1 MMRWLRIHPLAATAI
16 AFGLAVAAV
25 VAIAGAS
32 GFTDFGHAWSHLH
45 IVWIA
50 LVIGAELLAVPAYAL
65 SYRALA
71 RFDDG
76 PDLAVPLVVRVVT
89 AGFGPFAA
97 GGGFRVDKQALLAI
111 AGDER
116 EATVR
121 VLGLGALEWA
131 LLAPVAWLSAVV
143 LLVAG
148 ESRAMPSLLWPW
160 AIAVPV
166 GFVVGLWLA
175 ESERTERFCR
185 GRGRWRAPVG
195 NALRSVGILRS
206 LIGDFSRWW
215 STWAG
220 MALYWMFDIAAF
232 YASVRFVGLHP
243 NLGEAVLA
251 YATGY
256 ALTRRSMPLGGAGIT
271 ELLMTLS
278 LHWVGQPIAPAL
290 AAVVVYRV
298 VNFVFPTGPALLV
311 RRHLDP
317 LLSAAEHG
325 DVPAPDERRRASA
338 PLGRM
343 NRS

>member
-1 MMRWLRIHPLAATAI
+1 MMRWLREHPLYATAI
-16 AFGLAVAAV
+16 AFALAVAAV
-25 VAIAGAS
+25 TAVAGAS
-32 GFTDFGHAWSHLH
+32 GFAAFGHAWLHLH
-45 IVWIA
+45 VIWIL
-50 LVIGAELLAVPAYAL
+50 LVICAEVLAVPAYAL

-76 PDLAVPLVVRVVT
+76 PDLAVPLVARVVT

-131 LLAPVAWLSAVV
+131 VLAPVAWLSAVV
-143 LLVAG
+143 LLVARDTR
-148 ESRAMPSLLWPW
+148 SMSSLLWPW
-160 AIAVPV
+160 AVAVPV
-166 GFVVGLWLA
+166 GFSLGLWLA
-175 ESERTERFCR
+175 ESERIERFCA
-185 GRGRWRAPVG
+185 GRGRWRRPLG

-215 STWAG
+215 PTWAG
-220 MALYWMFDIAAF
+220 MALYWTFDVAAF
-232 YASVRFVGLHP
+232 YAAVRFIGLHP

-271 ELLMTLS
+271 ELLMTLA

-290 AAVVVYRV
+290 AAVVVYRTC
-298 VNFVFPTGPALLV
+298 NFVLPTVPALLV

-317 LLSAAEHG
+317 LLSAAEQG
-325 DVPAPDERRRASA
+325 DVPAPEQRRRASA
-338 PLGRM
+338 PLGRT
-343 NRS
+343 SAS